1 MRTIHR
7 LKKTKRPFTP
17 ELFYIYEVNGV
28 YQFRDRH
35 THMVI
40 STSPTLIGLRRY
52 IDVIFKRYKDY
63 DSYLKAIHSLSE
75 QSVSEKDKEK
85 REKEYK
91 IVKDTY
97 TYIIEEQLKEYY
109 FEREHFKDVKKTRC
123 LVPSEVV
130 ESSPK
135 PPTPP
140 TPPITKVKLLKKKR
154 KSRL

>member
-28 YQFRDRH
+28 YQFRDSN

-40 STSPTLIGLRRY
+40 STAPTLIGLRRY
-52 IDVIFKRYKDY
+52 IDIVFKRYKDY
-63 DSYLKAIHSLSE
+63 DSYLKAVSCLSE

-91 IVKDTY
+91 RVKDTY
-97 TYIIEEQLKEYY
+97 TYIIEEQLKEFY

-123 LVPSEVV
+123 LVPSVTV
-130 ESSPK
+130 ESSTKPSN

-140 TPPITKVKLLKKKR
+140 VTKVKLHKKKR

>member
-1 MRTIHR
+1 MRTLSR

-17 ELFYIYEVNGV
+17 DLFYIYEVNGV
-28 YQFRDRH
+28 YQFRDSKS
-35 THMVI
+35 HMVI
-40 STSPTLIGLRRY
+40 STAPTLIGLRRY

-75 QSVSEKDKEK
+75 QSVSEKDREK

-91 IVKDTY
+91 RVKDAY
-97 TYIIEEQLKEYY
+97 TYIIEEQLKEFY
-109 FEREHFKDVKKTRC
+109 FEREHFKDVKKTRS
-123 LVPSEVV
+123 LVTSTVV
-130 ESSPK
+130 ETSPK

-140 TPPITKVKLLKKKR
+140 TPPVTKVKLLKKKR